1 MNGSYAM
8 SYATWTVAGLFAQT
22 SGLHLYLP
30 IDGNSMDT
38 QENFLPDLTALGDIL
53 EDQGYNQT
61 ILFGSDGNF
70 GGRSLYF
77 SDHGNYSVKDWYYY
91 KEIGKLAQDY
101 GVWWGYEDEKLF
113 EYAKEELLSLA
124 SQDQP
129 FNLSLLTAD
138 THFEDGYVCELC
150 GTEYGD
156 NQYANVLACS
166 SNQVSEF
173 VSWIQQQDFYD
184 NTTIVISGDH
194 LTMDSDFCEDID
206 SDYDRKVYTAYIN
219 SAVEPENPEQKR
231 EYSTFDNFPTT
242 LASLGVQIQGERL
255 GLGTNLFSGEK
266 TLIEQYGVDQMNNE
280 LMKKSDLMDRLSEGI
295 DENNT
300 ELLIREGRIPTA
312 AAETLPYD
320 YRTGSFQIVISDIQN
335 AENGISMV
343 MAAIWTAEDQSDL
356 HWIQAELQE
365 DGSYVATVSV
375 PNFNYATG
383 DYYVDVYLT
392 DNMGDQYLV
401 ASTIGNVQ

>member
-1 MNGSYAM
+1 MDPAETELTFPEQKRNLIYIFLESMETTYSSQEDGGAYDENYIPELTQIAMENEDFSGAGQELNGSYAM

-194 LTMDSDFCEDID
+194 LM
-206 SDYDRKVYTAYIN
+206 
-219 SAVEPENPEQKR
+219 
-231 EYSTFDNFPTT
+231 
-242 LASLGVQIQGERL
+242 
-255 GLGTNLFSGEK
+255 
-266 TLIEQYGVDQMNNE
+266 
-280 LMKKSDLMDRLSEGI
+280 
-295 DENNT
+295 
-300 ELLIREGRIPTA
+300 
-312 AAETLPYD
+312 
-320 YRTGSFQIVISDIQN
+320 
-335 AENGISMV
+335 
-343 MAAIWTAEDQSDL
+343 
-356 HWIQAELQE
+356 
-365 DGSYVATVSV
+365 
-375 PNFNYATG
+375 
-383 DYYVDVYLT
+383 
-392 DNMGDQYLV
+392 
-401 ASTIGNVQ
+401 

>member
-1 MNGSYAM
+1 MFKTWPNLSMQELMFQIQSPMEGTSKDMINNYIDSCVPVTVLVIFLIASILALFRKKKKIHWITVASVVLISGIIVALDVHTVWARLDVKGYIENRNTNSGFIDSNYVDPAETELTFPEQKRNLIYIFLESMETTYSSQEDGGAYDENYIPELTQIAMENEDFSGAGQELNGSYAM

-101 GVWWGYEDEKLF
+101 GVWCGYEDEKLF

-138 THFEDGYVCELC
+138 TL
-150 GTEYGD
+150 
-156 NQYANVLACS
+156 
-166 SNQVSEF
+166 
-173 VSWIQQQDFYD
+173 
-184 NTTIVISGDH
+184 
-194 LTMDSDFCEDID
+194 
-206 SDYDRKVYTAYIN
+206 
-219 SAVEPENPEQKR
+219 
-231 EYSTFDNFPTT
+231 
-242 LASLGVQIQGERL
+242 SLIH
-255 GLGTNLFSGEK
+255 
-266 TLIEQYGVDQMNNE
+266 I
-280 LMKKSDLMDRLSEGI
+280 
-295 DENNT
+295 
-300 ELLIREGRIPTA
+300 
-312 AAETLPYD
+312 
-320 YRTGSFQIVISDIQN
+320 
-335 AENGISMV
+335 
-343 MAAIWTAEDQSDL
+343 
-356 HWIQAELQE
+356 
-365 DGSYVATVSV
+365 
-375 PNFNYATG
+375 
-383 DYYVDVYLT
+383 
-392 DNMGDQYLV
+392 
-401 ASTIGNVQ
+401 